1 MKTYRYYNDDNSVD
15 VTYITDGTTNTKLNT
30 IVDVKSLN
38 DADVVA
44 GMNLVVGVAY
54 DEEVLKAKATTL
66 NLNLEIVNDITQI
79 SNTTWEADI
88 LTFSLAEQTGAATI
102 DNDKKT
108 IDIEVASE
116 TTVTALV
123 ATFTLSSGA
132 SATVDDVAQVSATTE
147 NDFTSAVEYV
157 VTGAAGKEVTWT
169 VTVTVAEAE

>member
-1 MKTYRYYNDDNSVD
+1 MKSYRYYNDDNSVD

-66 NLNLEIVNDITQI
+66 NLNLEIVNDLTEI
-79 SNTTWEADI
+79 SNTTFEADF
-88 LTFSLAEQTGAATI
+88 LTFTLVAQTGEATI
-102 DNDKKT
+102 DNDEKT
-108 IDIEVASE
+108 IDIEVANG

-123 ATFTLSSGA
+123 ATFTLSTGA
-132 SATVDDVAQVSATTE
+132 SAVVGETAQVSGTTA
-147 NDFTSAVEYV
+147 NNFTSAVDYV

-169 VTVTVAEAE
+169 VTVTVAEA

>member
-66 NLNLEIVNDITQI
+66 NLNLEIVNDLTEI
-79 SNTTWEADI
+79 SNTTFEADF
-88 LTFSLAEQTGAATI
+88 LTFTLVAQTGEATI
-102 DNDKKT
+102 DNDEKT
-108 IDIEVASE
+108 IDIEVANG

-123 ATFTLSSGA
+123 ATFTLSTGA
-132 SATVDDVAQVSATTE
+132 SAVVGETAQVSGTTA
-147 NDFTSAVEYV
+147 NNFTSAVDYV

-169 VTVTVAEAE
+169 VTVTVAEA